1 MKLPFKIK
9 PSAQAFRASF
19 FINIIALIFYFILNG
34 GFSINDLGYFLLTF
48 FTASIILEN
57 FLTSY
62 KSRLE
67 EINIL
72 KDQENYRR
80 EFLGNVSH
88 ELKTPLFTIQGYIL
102 TLIEGALKDK
112 KVRGKYLRRSAKGV
126 DRLISIVKDLDLI
139 TQFESGIKTV
149 DKTNFNIYELIE
161 NVYDL
166 MEFESEKNNI
176 KLLINNKNITTVT
189 VNADKERI
197 LQVLTNLI
205 VNSIK
210 YGKENGYT
218 EVKVEEYDK
227 DRIIVRVK
235 DNGEGIEDEHLPRLF
250 ERFYR
255 IDKNRS
261 RKKGGSGLGLSIV
274 KHIIDDLAFTQNIIT
289 TKNDILSILKKIQDL
304 DPPGVGARSLQ
315 ECLLIQLNK
324 KTNSK
329 ESIFNSIKI
338 IESEFEL
345 FSKKKFTKLSEK
357 LNLSDSELK
366 AAINE
371 ISKLN
376 PKPGGSITSEFSNNT
391 IIPDFILKIQDGELI
406 VELNKRNSPELKLS
420 NSYKDIL
427 EGYKN
432 DPNKSKSQNQAIQ
445 FLKQK
450 LDSAKW
456 FIEAVEQRYQTLFQ
470 TVNAIVTFQNDYF
483 LSGEESDLKPMI
495 LKDIAEKINMDISTV
510 SRVANSK
517 YIDTPYGI
525 KLLKSYFSEGMVN
538 KDGDEISTIEI
549 KKTLKLIIESE
560 DKAKPLSDI
569 ELSEN
574 LSNKGYKVARRTVSK
589 YREQLDIPVA
599 RLRKELQ

>member
-1 MKLPFKIK
+1 MKLPFKIQ

-19 FINIIALIFYFILNG
+19 FINIIALIFYFILIG
-34 GFSINDLGYFLLTF
+34 DFSINDLGYFILTF

-57 FLTSY
+57 FLKSY
-62 KSRLE
+62 KLRLE

-149 DKTNFNIYELIE
+149 DKTDFNIYELIE

-166 MEFESEKNNI
+166 MEFESEKNNT
-176 KLLINNKNITTVT
+176 KLLINNKNITPVI

-274 KHIIDDLAFTQNIIT
+274 KHIIEAHQEQIFVE
-289 TKNDILSILKKIQDL
+289 SKIGQ
-304 DPPGVGARSLQ
+304 G
-315 ECLLIQLNK
+315 
-324 KTNSK
+324 T
-329 ESIFNSIKI
+329 
-338 IESEFEL
+338 
-345 FSKKKFTKLSEK
+345 
-357 LNLSDSELK
+357 
-366 AAINE
+366 
-371 ISKLN
+371 
-376 PKPGGSITSEFSNNT
+376 EFSFT
-391 IIPDFILKIQDGELI
+391 L
-406 VELNKRNSPELKLS
+406 
-420 NSYKDIL
+420 
-427 EGYKN
+427 
-432 DPNKSKSQNQAIQ
+432 
-445 FLKQK
+445 QK
-450 LDSAKW
+450 
-456 FIEAVEQRYQTLFQ
+456 
-470 TVNAIVTFQNDYF
+470 
-483 LSGEESDLKPMI
+483 P
-495 LKDIAEKINMDISTV
+495 
-510 SRVANSK
+510 
-517 YIDTPYGI
+517 
-525 KLLKSYFSEGMVN
+525 
-538 KDGDEISTIEI
+538 
-549 KKTLKLIIESE
+549 
-560 DKAKPLSDI
+560 
-569 ELSEN
+569 
-574 LSNKGYKVARRTVSK
+574 
-589 YREQLDIPVA
+589 
-599 RLRKELQ
+599 

>member
-1 MKLPFKIK
+1 MKLPFKIQ
-9 PSAQAFRASF
+9 PSTQAFRASF
-19 FINIIALIFYFILNG
+19 FINIIALISYFIVIG
-34 GFSINDLGYFLLTF
+34 SFSINDLGYFILTF
-48 FTASIILEN
+48 FTASIVLEN

-62 KSRLE
+62 KTRLE
-67 EINIL
+67 EINVL

-166 MEFESEKNNI
+166 MEFESEKNNT
-176 KLLINNKNITTVT
+176 KLLINNKNITPVI

-274 KHIIDDLAFTQNIIT
+274 KHIIEAHQEQIFVD
-289 TKNDILSILKKIQDL
+289 SKIGQ
-304 DPPGVGARSLQ
+304 G
-315 ECLLIQLNK
+315 
-324 KTNSK
+324 T
-329 ESIFNSIKI
+329 
-338 IESEFEL
+338 
-345 FSKKKFTKLSEK
+345 
-357 LNLSDSELK
+357 
-366 AAINE
+366 
-371 ISKLN
+371 
-376 PKPGGSITSEFSNNT
+376 EFSFT
-391 IIPDFILKIQDGELI
+391 L
-406 VELNKRNSPELKLS
+406 
-420 NSYKDIL
+420 
-427 EGYKN
+427 
-432 DPNKSKSQNQAIQ
+432 
-445 FLKQK
+445 QK
-450 LDSAKW
+450 
-456 FIEAVEQRYQTLFQ
+456 
-470 TVNAIVTFQNDYF
+470 
-483 LSGEESDLKPMI
+483 P
-495 LKDIAEKINMDISTV
+495 
-510 SRVANSK
+510 
-517 YIDTPYGI
+517 
-525 KLLKSYFSEGMVN
+525 
-538 KDGDEISTIEI
+538 
-549 KKTLKLIIESE
+549 
-560 DKAKPLSDI
+560 
-569 ELSEN
+569 
-574 LSNKGYKVARRTVSK
+574 
-589 YREQLDIPVA
+589 
-599 RLRKELQ
+599 

>member
-1 MKLPFKIK
+1 MKLPFKIQ

-19 FINIIALIFYFILNG
+19 FINIIALIFYFILIG
-34 GFSINDLGYFLLTF
+34 DFSINDLGYFILTF

-57 FLTSY
+57 FLKSY
-62 KSRLE
+62 KLRLE

-166 MEFESEKNNI
+166 MEFESEKNNT
-176 KLLINNKNITTVT
+176 KLLINNKNITPVI

-274 KHIIDDLAFTQNIIT
+274 KHIIEAHQEQIFV
-289 TKNDILSILKKIQDL
+289 KSKIGQ
-304 DPPGVGARSLQ
+304 G
-315 ECLLIQLNK
+315 
-324 KTNSK
+324 T
-329 ESIFNSIKI
+329 
-338 IESEFEL
+338 
-345 FSKKKFTKLSEK
+345 
-357 LNLSDSELK
+357 
-366 AAINE
+366 
-371 ISKLN
+371 
-376 PKPGGSITSEFSNNT
+376 EFSFT
-391 IIPDFILKIQDGELI
+391 L
-406 VELNKRNSPELKLS
+406 
-420 NSYKDIL
+420 
-427 EGYKN
+427 
-432 DPNKSKSQNQAIQ
+432 
-445 FLKQK
+445 QK
-450 LDSAKW
+450 
-456 FIEAVEQRYQTLFQ
+456 
-470 TVNAIVTFQNDYF
+470 
-483 LSGEESDLKPMI
+483 P
-495 LKDIAEKINMDISTV
+495 
-510 SRVANSK
+510 
-517 YIDTPYGI
+517 
-525 KLLKSYFSEGMVN
+525 
-538 KDGDEISTIEI
+538 
-549 KKTLKLIIESE
+549 
-560 DKAKPLSDI
+560 
-569 ELSEN
+569 
-574 LSNKGYKVARRTVSK
+574 
-589 YREQLDIPVA
+589 
-599 RLRKELQ
+599 

>member
-19 FINIIALIFYFILNG
+19 FINIIALIFYFILIG
-34 GFSINDLGYFLLTF
+34 GFSINDLGYFILTF

-62 KSRLE
+62 KARLE

-166 MEFESEKNNI
+166 MEFESEKNNT
-176 KLLINNKNITTVT
+176 KLLINNKNITPVI

-274 KHIIDDLAFTQNIIT
+274 KHIIEAHQEQIFVD
-289 TKNDILSILKKIQDL
+289 SKIGQ
-304 DPPGVGARSLQ
+304 G
-315 ECLLIQLNK
+315 
-324 KTNSK
+324 T
-329 ESIFNSIKI
+329 
-338 IESEFEL
+338 
-345 FSKKKFTKLSEK
+345 
-357 LNLSDSELK
+357 
-366 AAINE
+366 
-371 ISKLN
+371 
-376 PKPGGSITSEFSNNT
+376 EFSFT
-391 IIPDFILKIQDGELI
+391 L
-406 VELNKRNSPELKLS
+406 
-420 NSYKDIL
+420 
-427 EGYKN
+427 
-432 DPNKSKSQNQAIQ
+432 
-445 FLKQK
+445 QK
-450 LDSAKW
+450 
-456 FIEAVEQRYQTLFQ
+456 
-470 TVNAIVTFQNDYF
+470 
-483 LSGEESDLKPMI
+483 P
-495 LKDIAEKINMDISTV
+495 
-510 SRVANSK
+510 
-517 YIDTPYGI
+517 
-525 KLLKSYFSEGMVN
+525 
-538 KDGDEISTIEI
+538 
-549 KKTLKLIIESE
+549 
-560 DKAKPLSDI
+560 
-569 ELSEN
+569 
-574 LSNKGYKVARRTVSK
+574 
-589 YREQLDIPVA
+589 
-599 RLRKELQ
+599 